1 MILATTGPVW
11 SLSLTGSATYPLAS
25 SPATTG
31 SRRSTGGAA
40 RPKRVGLLLAMILVL
55 PPAAH
60 ATSGQGIVVIQ
71 RWKAMDSCA
80 VQAQR
85 AFPNFTAEANAKR
98 DAKLKECL
106 AGQNLPPRDAPRDA
120 AAPPR

>member
-1 MILATTGPVW
+1 MILATTGPAW

-25 SPATTG
+25 PPAKAG
-31 SRRSTGGAA
+31 SRLSVRWAPA
-40 RPKRVGLLLAMILVL
+40 RPMRVGVLFATIFLLPV
-55 PPAAH
+55 AAH
-60 ATSGQGIVVIQ
+60 ATSGQGMVVIQ

-80 VQAQR
+80 AQAQR
-85 AFPNFTAEANAKR
+85 AFPNFTADANAKR

-106 AGQNLPPRDAPRDA
+106 AGQNLPPRET